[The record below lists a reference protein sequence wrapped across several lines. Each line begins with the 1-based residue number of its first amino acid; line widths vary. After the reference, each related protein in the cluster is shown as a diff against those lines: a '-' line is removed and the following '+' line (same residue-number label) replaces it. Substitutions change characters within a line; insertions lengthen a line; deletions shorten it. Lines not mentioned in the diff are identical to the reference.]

1 MSIANQF
8 RGLPIE
14 ELIGGPLSAACKAQY
29 DLASCMVTFIHE
41 IGFKEA
47 DSDQY
52 VTKCLEFDLERPV
65 DDGTGEITAQ
75 TVSIKAPLLGLVP
88 IPALLIESVDINFTM
103 EVKSST
109 ESKSSREA
117 KAEVEAKGGWGWG
130 SVKFTGSVATK
141 SENTR
146 STDNSAKYDIV
157 VVAKQQPP
165 QEGMS
170 KLMDLL
176 ASAVEP
182 IKIEN
187 KSQVEA

>member
-1 MSIANQF
+1 MSIADNF

-14 ELIGGPLSAACKAQY
+14 ELIGGPLTAACKAQY

-41 IGFKEA
+41 IGFSGDENDRK
-47 DSDQY
+47 
-52 VTKCLEFDLERPV
+52 TKCLEFDLERPV
-65 DDGTGEITAQ
+65 DDGTGEISSQ

-88 IPALLIESVDINFTM
+88 IPALLIESVNVNFTM
-103 EVKSST
+103 EVKTSATST
-109 ESKSSREA
+109 RKREA
-117 KAEVEAKGGWGWG
+117 KAELSAQANWGWA
-130 SVKFTGSVATK
+130 SAKFTGSVASS

-146 STDNSAKYDIV
+146 STDNSAKYDIN

-176 ASAVEP
+176 ASAVDP
-182 IKIEN
+182 IAIAN
-187 KSQVEA
+187 NNAL

>member
-1 MSIANQF
+1 MSIADQF

-14 ELIGGPLSAACKAQY
+14 ELIGGPLAAACKAQY
-29 DLASCMVTFIHE
+29 DLVNCMVTFIHE
-41 IGFKEA
+41 IGFKSEG
-47 DSDQY
+47 DDQY

-65 DDGTGEITAQ
+65 DDGTGQIKSQ

-103 EVKSST
+103 EVKASTSST
-109 ESKSSREA
+109 SSREA
-117 KAEVEAKGGWGWG
+117 SASLEAEASWGWG
-130 SVKFTGSVATK
+130 SAKFTGSVATK
-141 SENTR
+141 RGNTR
-146 STDNSAKYDIV
+146 STDNSAKYDIA
-157 VVAKQQPP
+157 VVAKQQQP

-182 IKIEN
+182 IGIER
-187 KSQVEA
+187 KSKVAG